1 MKMRLIAS
9 VQKMIFISVF
19 LFSACGSEKKQ
30 ANLPDP
36 KDSTANA
43 NLAREIS
50 KEIENDPTNTE
61 ALYRRAQVYFNSKYL
76 SRAEADLQA
85 ILAIDSSDAMVYFTL
100 GRTQYAMN
108 QTKAAANAYEKAIAL
123 NPNFTEAQIKL
134 ADLYFVVKEHQKSL
148 DLLNVALKKEKG
160 NAYIYHMLGMNYREM
175 GDTARAIYHYQ
186 TAIETDPTDYNSNL
200 YIANL
205 YAAQKKEIALAY
217 FKAAIKLRPT
227 WAEPI
232 FARAVFL
239 QSVGSFKAAM
249 LDYKKV
255 VDLEPS
261 NYLAYYNVGYIN
273 YEAGFLDQA
282 LNSWDLCLKIN
293 PQFANAWYM
302 KGLIYEEK
310 GDFNEAIKN
319 HKMALDLM
327 PENPLFREAQKRLQK

>member
-1 MKMRLIAS
+1 MRLIATL
-9 VQKMIFISVF
+9 QKMIFISVL
-19 LFSACGSEKKQ
+19 LFASCGSEKKQ
-30 ANLPDP
+30 SNLPDP

-50 KEIENDPTNTE
+50 KEIENDPSNTE

-76 SRAEADLQA
+76 SRAEADLLA
-85 ILAIDSSDAMVYFTL
+85 ILALDSSDAMVYFTL

-108 QTKAAANAYEKAIAL
+108 QTKAAAISYEKAITL
-123 NPNFTEAQIKL
+123 NPDFTEAKIKL
-134 ADLYFVVKEHQKSL
+134 SDLYFVVKEHQKSL
-148 DLLNVALKKEKG
+148 DLLNSALKTEKG
-160 NAYIYHMLGMNYREM
+160 NAYIYHMLGMNYKEM

-186 TAIETDPTDYNSNL
+186 TAIETDPSDYNSNL

-205 YAAQKKEIALAY
+205 YASQKKEIALEY
-217 FKAAIKLRPT
+217 FNAAVKLRPN
-227 WAEPI
+227 WAEPL

-239 QSVGSFKAAM
+239 QSVGSYKAAM

-255 VDLEPS
+255 LDIEPS
-261 NYLAYYNVGYIN
+261 NYLAFYNVGYIN

-282 LNSWDLCLKIN
+282 LNNWEVCLKIN

-302 KGLIYEEK
+302 QGLVYEER
-310 GDFNEAIKN
+310 GDIEQAKKN

-327 PENPLFREAQKRLQK
+327 PENPLFRNAIKRVQK